1 MVKISTQ
8 DYVALMRELG
18 YLTGQLQGIE
28 FITNEVETAG
38 HLREAMQ
45 VLDGIVNLI
54 EMETYYEL

>member
-28 FITNEVETAG
+28 FITNEAETAG